1 MAPNKKSNA
10 TLTAT
15 LSNVDLESLQN
26 TVQPKFLPLTQPSEQ
41 QQTQQETKVSVPV
54 APTEV
59 SASYWDWP
67 ADQPTE
73 QVSVLS
79 LSNIESNLVQ
89 AAQKEDNKEYI
100 TVAGDDSYWAEQAQ
114 EEPLRVSKSRHVESP
129 SYWEWT
135 SEQDSK
141 KETIKNIL
149 RDEQARQLV
158 SGKAIQ
164 QNLLRAAAPQEAAQV
179 QTGKISNDTYWAWES
194 PVSASHVNDA
204 SHPNA
209 DYWTWN
215 VEKKSP
221 VDTIMEYEAA
231 RQMLSVAHIVRN
243 LQSQQLVHS
252 PTCAESDE
260 YWNEPEDLGDCY
272 WDKATQQQAVTQGY
286 WDI

>member
-1 MAPNKKSNA
+1 MAPNKRSIA
-10 TLTAT
+10 SLTAT
-15 LSNVDLESLQN
+15 LSNVDLQSLQD
-26 TVQPKFLPLTQPSEQ
+26 TVQPKFLPLTHPSEQ
-41 QQTQQETKVSVPV
+41 QQTQQDTKSSL
-54 APTEV
+54 AATAV

-73 QVSVLS
+73 QVNVLS

-114 EEPLRVSKSRHVESP
+114 EEPVHVSKPQHVESP

-135 SEQDSK
+135 SEQDFK
-141 KETIKNIL
+141 KQTIKHIL

-158 SGKAIQ
+158 SGQAIQ
-164 QNLLRAAAPQEAAQV
+164 QNLMRAAAPQEAVQV
-179 QTGKISNDTYWAWES
+179 QTEKVCNDFYWAWES

-221 VDTIMEYEAA
+221 VDAIMEYEAA

-243 LQSQQLVHS
+243 LQSQQLVDS
-252 PTCAESDE
+252 PTCADSDD

-272 WDKATQQQAVTQGY
+272 WDAAPQQQQSVATGGY
-286 WDI
+286 WDM

>member
-1 MAPNKKSNA
+1 MAPNQQSLT
-10 TLTAT
+10 TLTAS
-15 LSNVDLESLQN
+15 LSNVDLQSLQS
-26 TVQPKFLPLTQPSEQ
+26 TVQAKYLPLTHPSEQ
-41 QQTQQETKVSVPV
+41 QQTQLETKSVT
-54 APTEV
+54 ASEV

-73 QVSVLS
+73 QVNVLS
-79 LSNIESNLVQ
+79 LTNIESNLVQ

-100 TVAGDDSYWAEQAQ
+100 TVAGNDSYWAEQAQ
-114 EEPLRVSKSRHVESP
+114 EEQVRVSKPQHVESP

-141 KETIKNIL
+141 KEMIKKIL

-164 QNLLRAAAPQEAAQV
+164 QSLLRTAPPQDAVQV
-179 QTGKISNDTYWAWES
+179 QTEKASNDTYWAWES

-204 SHPNA
+204 SHPNV

-221 VDTIMEYEAA
+221 VDSIMECEAA
-231 RQMLSVAHIVRN
+231 RQMLSVAHIVGN
-243 LQSQQLVHS
+243 LQSQQLVDT
-252 PTCAESDE
+252 PTSAASDD
-260 YWNEPEDLGDCY
+260 YWNEAEDLGDCY
-272 WDKATQQQAVTQGY
+272 WDDAPQYQAVTTGY
-286 WDI
+286 WDM

>member
-1 MAPNKKSNA
+1 MAPNKKSIA
-10 TLTAT
+10 TLTT
-15 LSNVDLESLQN
+15 SLSDVDLQSLQN
-26 TVQPKFLPLTQPSEQ
+26 TVQPKFLPLTHPGEQ
-41 QQTQQETKVSVPV
+41 QQTQQETKSV
-54 APTEV
+54 ATTAV
-59 SASYWDWP
+59 SASYWDWS

-73 QVSVLS
+73 QVNVLS
-79 LSNIESNLVQ
+79 LSNIESNVIQ
-89 AAQKEDNKEYI
+89 AAQKQDNKECI

-114 EEPLRVSKSRHVESP
+114 EEPVRVSKPQHVESP

-135 SEQDSK
+135 AEQDSK

-179 QTGKISNDTYWAWES
+179 QTEKASNGTYWAWES

-209 DYWTWN
+209 NYWTWN

-221 VDTIMEYEAA
+221 VDTIMEDEAA

-243 LQSQQLVHS
+243 LQSQQLVDS
-252 PTCAESDE
+252 PTSAESDY

-272 WDKATQQQAVTQGY
+272 WDAPSPQQQAVTSGY
-286 WDI
+286 WDM